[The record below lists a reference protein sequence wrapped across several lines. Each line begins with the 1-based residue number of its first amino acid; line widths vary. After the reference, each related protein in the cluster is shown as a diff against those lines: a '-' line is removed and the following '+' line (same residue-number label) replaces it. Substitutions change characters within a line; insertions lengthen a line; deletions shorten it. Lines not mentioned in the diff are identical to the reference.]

1 MKKITL
7 INGFMLAVVISFFG
21 TTSLNA
27 QNLITTNPGFEEWVD
42 GAPTGYTLTVASG
55 STITQ
60 ESSIKSE
67 GNSSLKIN
75 HAGTSGTGKIVY
87 TTKVPVEAGKYTFS
101 FKYYVDP
108 TSGTASVL
116 RHWGYMNDVNGA
128 QITAND
134 PNKTQ
139 YDAVSTQLQ
148 TNGGNTSGYLDTST
162 AGTWLTSETTLDVT
176 LAGTLQLEI
185 RYYKTFVGYI
195 DNISLIKNSS
205 TGINSEKAVNNIY
218 ANNEK
223 IYVPAKSG
231 QKIVVTNSL
240 GQVLSVSSAKDG
252 MNELANLPLKQLL
265 IVKVGSKVAKVI
277 L

>member
-1 MKKITL
+1 M
-7 INGFMLAVVISFFG
+7 
-21 TTSLNA
+21 
-27 QNLITTNPGFEEWVD
+27 
-42 GAPTGYTLTVASG
+42 
-55 STITQ
+55 
-60 ESSIKSE
+60 
-67 GNSSLKIN
+67 
-75 HAGTSGTGKIVY
+75 
-87 TTKVPVEAGKYTFS
+87 
-101 FKYYVDP
+101 
-108 TSGTASVL
+108 
-116 RHWGYMNDVNGA
+116 
-128 QITAND
+128 
-134 PNKTQ
+134 
-139 YDAVSTQLQ
+139 
-148 TNGGNTSGYLDTST
+148 
-162 AGTWLTSETTLDVT
+162 
-176 LAGTLQLEI
+176 QLEI

-240 GQVLSVSSAKDG
+240 GQVLSVSSANDG

>member
-7 INGFMLAVVISFFG
+7 INGFMLAVAVGFFG
-21 TTSLNA
+21 TASLNA

-42 GAPTGYTLTVASG
+42 GAPTGYTLTVVTG

-108 TSGTASVL
+108 TSGTTSVL
-116 RHWGYMNDVNGA
+116 RHWGYLNDVNGV
-128 QITAND
+128 QIATTD
-134 PNKTQ
+134 PNKALYDAFNKQLQ
-139 YDAVSTQLQ
+139 YDGAST
-148 TNGGNTSGYLDTST
+148 GYT
-162 AGTWLTSETTLDVT
+162 ATTTTGQWLTDNVPLDIPF
-176 LAGTLQLEI
+176 AGTLQLEI

-195 DNISLIKNSS
+195 DNISLVKNSS

-223 IYVPAKSG
+223 IYVPARSG

-240 GQVLSVSSAKDG
+240 GQVLSVSSATDG

>member
-7 INGFMLAVVISFFG
+7 INGFMLAVVVVFFG
-21 TTSLNA
+21 TASLNA

-42 GAPTGYTLTVASG
+42 GAPTGYTLTTPTG

-87 TTKVPVEAGKYTFS
+87 TTKVPVEVGKYTFS

-108 TSGTASVL
+108 TSGTTSVL
-116 RHWGYMNDVNGA
+116 RHWGYMNDPTGA
-128 QITAND
+128 QVTNAD
-134 PNKTQ
+134 
-139 YDAVSTQLQ
+139 YSAVSTQLQ

-240 GQVLSVSSAKDG
+240 GQVLSVSSANDG

>member
-7 INGFMLAVVISFFG
+7 MNGLMLAVVVSFLG
-21 TTSLNA
+21 TASLKA
-27 QNLITTNPGFEEWVD
+27 QNLITTNSGFEEWVD
-42 GAPTGYTLTVASG
+42 GAPTGYTLTVVTG

-108 TSGTASVL
+108 TSGTTSVL
-116 RHWGYMNDVNGA
+116 RHWGYLNDVNGV
-128 QITAND
+128 QIATTD
-134 PNKTQ
+134 PNKALYDAFNKQLQ
-139 YDAVSTQLQ
+139 YDGAST
-148 TNGGNTSGYLDTST
+148 GYT
-162 AGTWLTSETTLDVT
+162 ATTTTGQWLTDNVPLDIPF
-176 LAGTLQLEI
+176 AGTLQLEI

-195 DNISLIKNSS
+195 DNISLVKNSS

-223 IYVPAKSG
+223 IYVPARSG

-240 GQVLSVSSAKDG
+240 GQVLSVSSATDG

>member
-7 INGFMLAVVISFFG
+7 INGLMLAVVVSFFG
-21 TTSLNA
+21 TASLNA

-42 GAPTGYTLTVASG
+42 GAPTGYTLTIPTG

-67 GNSSLKIN
+67 GNSSMKII

-116 RHWGYMNDVNGA
+116 RHWGYLNDVNGV
-128 QITAND
+128 QIATTD
-134 PNKTQ
+134 PNKAQ
-139 YDAVSTQLQ
+139 YDAFNKQLQ
-148 TNGGNTSGYLDTST
+148 YDGASAGYT
-162 AGTWLTSETTLDVT
+162 ATTTTGEWLTDNVPLDIPF
-176 LAGTLQLEI
+176 AGTLQLEI

-240 GQVLSVSSAKDG
+240 GQVLSVSSANDG